1 MSDMQKIIN
10 KKIVMFLKK
19 NYVMEFYSSVI
30 EKYIEDKNNFC
41 VCADLCRHTE
51 FEGIEKRH
59 AEKVIN
65 VGIAEQNLLG
75 ISAGLASNS
84 NDAIV
89 YTQTLASFLIT
100 RGYDILSQNICNDNL
115 NVKLLGN
122 TAGFGTGVAGISHW
136 IVNDIGM
143 MKCLPNLTILCP
155 SDVFEVAKCVDY
167 ASKKKGPFY
176 IRIPHKFI
184 RKKNDVAGIIDDD
197 GFYVHGKKSDNIIIT
212 YGYHVELCKELKLP
226 NTLIVELYNAN
237 RFNEKKLF
245 KLLSKAKSICFV
257 EEHFVY
263 SGVGETIARLILE
276 NQLDCKYKIF
286 GIKDYPEKEGDYE
299 YLLQQTGLDQDSLK
313 KSVGAF
319 LCKR

>member
-1 MSDMQKIIN
+1 MQKIIN

-115 NVKLLGN
+115 Y
-122 TAGFGTGVAGISHW
+122 
-136 IVNDIGM
+136 
-143 MKCLPNLTILCP
+143 CP
-155 SDVFEVAKCVDY
+155 FW
-167 ASKKKGPFY
+167 
-176 IRIPHKFI
+176 
-184 RKKNDVAGIIDDD
+184 
-197 GFYVHGKKSDNIIIT
+197 
-212 YGYHVELCKELKLP
+212 
-226 NTLIVELYNAN
+226 
-237 RFNEKKLF
+237 
-245 KLLSKAKSICFV
+245 SI
-257 EEHFVY
+257 
-263 SGVGETIARLILE
+263 
-276 NQLDCKYKIF
+276 
-286 GIKDYPEKEGDYE
+286 
-299 YLLQQTGLDQDSLK
+299 
-313 KSVGAF
+313 
-319 LCKR
+319 